1 MKKLLSLLAIASLVL
16 TGCGGGNSGD
26 ASDTTYKIGVL
37 QMMTHDALDAAYQG
51 FQDGLKE
58 KGINAEF
65 DYQNGE
71 GEQGTLVQMSQ
82 QIVDKTPD
90 LILAIGT
97 PAAQA
102 LQGETSDIPIVGT
115 AITDYV
121 ETKLAASNEAPG
133 ANITGTSDG
142 CPMDAQIE
150 LIKKLV
156 PNVKNVGVIYT
167 SSEQNSEI
175 QAQQAEAEIKNQ
187 GLNPIVKTVS
197 GKNEINDTMESFVGK
212 VEAIYIPTD
221 NNIAS
226 AMASVDLV
234 ATPNGIVTIVGA
246 NTMCADGGTAGL
258 GVDYYKLGKQ
268 TALQAAKILKGEAT
282 PADMPIETLT
292 DLDYYYNSDN
302 LSRLDISWPS
312 DIEATDCYKS

>member
-58 KGINAEF
+58 EGINAEF

-197 GKNEINDTMESFVGK
+197 GKNEINDTMEAFGDK
-212 VEAIYIPTD
+212 IDALYIPTD

-226 AMASVDLV
+226 AMSSVDTV
-234 ATPNGIVTIVGA
+234 ARENGVLTIVGES
-246 NTMCADGGTAGL
+246 NMVKNGGAASI

-268 TALQAAKILKGEAT
+268 TAIMADKILKGEAKT
-282 PADMPIETLT
+282 DEIPIETLE
-292 DLDYYYNSDN
+292 DLDVYINSKTLKD
-302 LSRLDISWPS
+302 LGIDVPS
-312 DIEATDCYKS
+312 DLTVTDMAE